1 METSPHLFKTLVG
14 SRLYGLGHEHSD
26 FDYRGVK
33 TTPLGP
39 LLLAKGTKN
48 EQVKYEDQDTTWYEG
63 SHFVR
68 LLMGGNPTMLE
79 MVYSLELHNPE
90 LLEQLGL
97 LKLLDSQNVLSSTKG
112 YIKGALAKPTNKG
125 LACGVLYVGLYQHFF
140 AGKDMKF
147 RVGLARSLR
156 EGRHVEVAAKGLT
169 AFLEAQEDV
178 FERRADQSHA
188 HHLIKAWYA

>member
-63 SHFVR
+63 NHFVR
-68 LLMGGNPTMLE
+68 LLMGGNPTMVE

-97 LKLLDSQNVLSSTKG
+97 RKLLDSRNVLSSTKG

-125 LACGVLYVGLYQHFF
+125 LACGLLYMGLYRHMFETY
-140 AGKDMKF
+140 DM
-147 RVGLARSLR
+147 RWVVGLARQNRQGEKLNGAQSLLER
-156 EGRHVEVAAKGLT
+156 
-169 AFLEAQEDV
+169 FLEHEDV
-178 FERRADQSHA
+178 YERRADQSHA
-188 HHLIKAWYA
+188 HHLMKAWYR